1 MKWRFKLGR
10 EAWRLEDTQNILY
23 WITSCDSGC
32 VEGAQDTIIISIIPI
47 FLELKCSLVKDKLGR
62 A

>member
-1 MKWRFKLGR
+1 MKVGR
-10 EAWRLEDTQNILY
+10 YTKHFILDL
-23 WITSCDSGC
+23 TSCDSGC